1 MNPFSWSR
9 TLEFDADAEDDAAD
23 EDEAEANGPPMV
35 MEENSEPSLRRFVSS
50 VRGEEEGGWLSLVGI
65 ADMAQ
70 NPIEVKGVG
79 P

>member
-1 MNPFSWSR
+1 
-9 TLEFDADAEDDAAD
+9 
-23 EDEAEANGPPMV
+23 MV
-35 MEENSEPSLRRFVSS
+35 MEEKSEPSLRRFVSS

-70 NPIEVKGVG
+70 IPIEARGVG